1 MSSGNKDKRSKK
13 LLFMMIF
20 ALLLLNAGLFYV
32 IFANKQEAEK
42 QKVELVDTQ
51 AEVAELEELTEELR
65 VNLEAKTGKNA
76 QLDSIIRVRDTELQA
91 QVRKVRN
98 MLSSGNLT
106 KSELAKAK
114 EELSGLRGQIEQLT
128 AEIEQLSKENQFLKD
143 ENYVIQKQVEAEK
156 EKVAEMVVVNTDLTK
171 QVAVGSRIFL
181 KGLDVQPLRD
191 AIFGDFK
198 TTDKISKLDKI
209 DISYQLANNDLAEK
223 GSKMLYFQVVKPTKS
238 VLTNSNAGSGLA
250 SFDGGEKQYTV
261 KKSIN
266 FQNKNES
273 GSFSI
278 PKTEGMTAGQYTVNV
293 FSDEH
298 KMGSAEFTLK

>member
-1 MSSGNKDKRSKK
+1 MSSGNKDKKSKK

-51 AEVAELEELTEELR
+51 SEVAELEELTEELR

-76 QLDSIIRVRDTELQA
+76 QLDSIIRVRDTELQS

-98 MLSSGNLT
+98 MLSRGNLT

-143 ENYVIQKQVEAEK
+143 ENYAIQIQVEAEK
-156 EKVAEMVVVNTDLTK
+156 EKVAEMVAVNTDLTK

-181 KGLDVQPLRD
+181 KSLDVKPLRD
-191 AIFGDFK
+191 VFFGDYK

-209 DISYQLANNDLAEK
+209 DVSFQLANNDLAEK
-223 GSKMLYFQVVKPTKS
+223 GSKIIYFQVVKPTKS

-278 PKTEGMTAGQYTVNV
+278 PKTEEMTAGQYTVNV

>member
-1 MSSGNKDKRSKK
+1 MSSGNKDKKSKK

-76 QLDSIIRVRDTELQA
+76 QLDSIIRVRDTELQS

-98 MLSSGNLT
+98 MLSRGNLT

-143 ENYVIQKQVEAEK
+143 ENYAIQIQVEAEK

-181 KGLDVQPLRD
+181 KSLDVKPLRD
-191 AIFGDFK
+191 VFFGDYK

-209 DISYQLANNDLAEK
+209 DVSFQLANNDLAEK
-223 GSKMLYFQVVKPTKS
+223 GSKIIYFQVIKPTKS

>member
-1 MSSGNKDKRSKK
+1 MSSGNKDKKSKK

-32 IFANKQEAEK
+32 IFANKQEADK
-42 QKVELVDTQ
+42 QRVELVDTQ

>member
-1 MSSGNKDKRSKK
+1 MSSGNKDKKSKK

-51 AEVAELEELTEELR
+51 AEVAELEDLTEELR

-76 QLDSIIRVRDTELQA
+76 QLDSIIRVRDTELQS

-98 MLSSGNLT
+98 MLSRGNLT

-143 ENYVIQKQVEAEK
+143 ENYAIQIQVEAEK
-156 EKVAEMVVVNTDLTK
+156 EKVAEMVAVNTDLTK

-181 KGLDVQPLRD
+181 KSLDVKPLRD
-191 AIFGDFK
+191 VFFGDYK

-209 DISYQLANNDLAEK
+209 DVSFQLANNDLAEK
-223 GSKMLYFQVVKPTKS
+223 GSKIIYFQVVKPTKS

-250 SFDGGEKQYTV
+250 SFNGGEKQYTV

>member
-1 MSSGNKDKRSKK
+1 MSSGNKDKKSKK

-51 AEVAELEELTEELR
+51 AEVAELEYLTEELR

-76 QLDSIIRVRDTELQA
+76 QLDSIIRVRDTELQS

-98 MLSSGNLT
+98 MLSRGNLT

-143 ENYVIQKQVEAEK
+143 ENYAIQIQVEAEK

-181 KGLDVQPLRD
+181 KSLDVKPLRD
-191 AIFGDFK
+191 VFFGDYK

-209 DISYQLANNDLAEK
+209 DVSFQLANNDLADK
-223 GSKMLYFQVVKPTKS
+223 GSKIIYFQVVKPTKS

>member
-1 MSSGNKDKRSKK
+1 MSTGNKDKRSKR

-32 IFANKQEAEK
+32 IFANKKEAEK
-42 QKVELVDTQ
+42 QRVELVDTQ

-65 VNLEAKTGKNA
+65 LNLESKTGQNA

-106 KSELAKAK
+106 KAELAKAK
-114 EELSGLRGQIEQLT
+114 EELSGLRLQIEELT
-128 AEIEQLSKENQFLKD
+128 AEIETLSKENQFLKD

-181 KGLDVQPLRD
+181 KKLDVKPLRD
-191 AIFGDFK
+191 AVFGDYK

-209 DISYQLANNDLAEK
+209 DISYQLANNDLAQK

-238 VLTNSNAGSGLA
+238 VLTNSAAGSGLA

-261 KKSIN
+261 KKAVN
-266 FQNKNES
+266 FQNANEV

-278 PKTEGMTAGQYTVNV
+278 PKTEGMTAGKYIVNV
-293 FSDEH
+293 YSDEH

>member
-1 MSSGNKDKRSKK
+1 MSSGNKDKKSKK

-51 AEVAELEELTEELR
+51 AEVAELEYLTEELR

-76 QLDSIIRVRDTELQA
+76 QLDSIIRVRDTELQS

-98 MLSSGNLT
+98 MLSRGNLT

-143 ENYVIQKQVEAEK
+143 ENYAIQIQVEAEK

-181 KGLDVQPLRD
+181 KSLDVKPLRD
-191 AIFGDFK
+191 VFFGDYK

-209 DISYQLANNDLAEK
+209 DVSFQLANNDLAEN
-223 GSKMLYFQVVKPTKS
+223 GSKIIYFQVIKPTKS

-278 PKTEGMTAGQYTVNV
+278 PKTEGMTAGKYTVNV

>member
-143 ENYVIQKQVEAEK
+143 ENYIIQKQVEAEK
-156 EKVAEMVVVNTDLTK
+156 EKVAEMVIVNTDLTK

-181 KGLDVQPLRD
+181 KALDVKPLRN

-209 DISYQLANNDLAEK
+209 DVSYQLANNDLAEK
-223 GSKMLYFQVVKPTKS
+223 GSKIIYFQVVKPTNS
-238 VLTNSNAGSGLA
+238 VLTNSTAGSGLA

-278 PKTEGMTAGQYTVNV
+278 PKTEGMTAGQYVVNV

>member
-1 MSSGNKDKRSKK
+1 
-13 LLFMMIF
+13 
-20 ALLLLNAGLFYV
+20 
-32 IFANKQEAEK
+32 
-42 QKVELVDTQ
+42 
-51 AEVAELEELTEELR
+51 
-65 VNLEAKTGKNA
+65 
-76 QLDSIIRVRDTELQA
+76 
-91 QVRKVRN
+91 
-98 MLSSGNLT
+98 MLSRGNLT

-181 KGLDVQPLRD
+181 KGLDVKPLRD

-198 TTDKISKLDKI
+198 TTDKISKLDKLE
-209 DISYQLANNDLAEK
+209 ISYQLANNDLAEK
-223 GSKMLYFQVVKPTKS
+223 GSKIIYFQVIKPTKS

-278 PKTEGMTAGQYTVNV
+278 PKTEGMTAGQYTMNV

>member
-1 MSSGNKDKRSKK
+1 MSSGNKDKKSKK

-76 QLDSIIRVRDTELQA
+76 QLDSIIRVRDTELQS

-98 MLSSGNLT
+98 MLSRGNLT

-143 ENYVIQKQVEAEK
+143 ENYAIQIQVEAEK
-156 EKVAEMVVVNTDLTK
+156 EKVAEMVAVNTDLTK

-181 KGLDVQPLRD
+181 KSLDVKPLRD
-191 AIFGDFK
+191 VFFGDYK

-209 DISYQLANNDLAEK
+209 DVSFQLANNDLAEK
-223 GSKMLYFQVVKPTKS
+223 GSKIIYFQVVKPTKS

-278 PKTEGMTAGQYTVNV
+278 PKTEGMTAGQYTMNV

>member
-1 MSSGNKDKRSKK
+1 MSSGNKDKKSKK

-76 QLDSIIRVRDTELQA
+76 QLDSIIRVRDTELQS

-98 MLSSGNLT
+98 MLSRGNLT

-143 ENYVIQKQVEAEK
+143 ENYAIQIQVEAEK
-156 EKVAEMVVVNTDLTK
+156 EKVAEMVAVNTDLTK
-171 QVAVGSRIFL
+171 QVALGSRIFL
-181 KGLDVQPLRD
+181 KSLDVKPLRD
-191 AIFGDFK
+191 AFFGDYK

-209 DISYQLANNDLAEK
+209 YVSYQLANNDLADK
-223 GSKMLYFQVVKPTKS
+223 GSKIIYFQVVKPTKS

-250 SFDGGEKQYTV
+250 SFNGGEKQYTV

>member
-1 MSSGNKDKRSKK
+1 MSSGNKDKKSKK

-76 QLDSIIRVRDTELQA
+76 QLDSIIRVRDTELQS

-98 MLSSGNLT
+98 MLSRGNLT

-143 ENYVIQKQVEAEK
+143 ENYAIQIQVEAEK
-156 EKVAEMVVVNTDLTK
+156 EKVAEMVAVNTDLTK
-171 QVAVGSRIFL
+171 QVALGSRIFL
-181 KGLDVQPLRD
+181 KSLDVKPLRD
-191 AIFGDFK
+191 AFFGDYK

-209 DISYQLANNDLAEK
+209 YVSYQLANNDLADK
-223 GSKMLYFQVVKPTKS
+223 GSKIIYFQVVKPTKS

>member
-1 MSSGNKDKRSKK
+1 MSSVNKDKRSKK

-42 QKVELVDTQ
+42 QRVVLVDTQ

-91 QVRKVRN
+91 QVRRVRN
-98 MLSSGNLT
+98 MLSRGNLT

-181 KGLDVQPLRD
+181 KGLDVKPLRD

-198 TTDKISKLDKI
+198 TTDKISKLDKLE
-209 DISYQLANNDLAEK
+209 ISYQLANNDLAEK

-238 VLTNSNAGSGLA
+238 VLTNSAAGSGLA

-278 PKTEGMTAGQYTVNV
+278 PKTEGMTAGKYTVNV

>member
-1 MSSGNKDKRSKK
+1 MSSGNKDKKSKK

-76 QLDSIIRVRDTELQA
+76 QLDSIIRVRDTELQS

-98 MLSSGNLT
+98 MLSRGNLT

-143 ENYVIQKQVEAEK
+143 ENYAIQIQVEAEK
-156 EKVAEMVVVNTDLTK
+156 EKVAEMVAVNTDLTK

-181 KGLDVQPLRD
+181 KSLDVKPLRD
-191 AIFGDFK
+191 VFFGDYK

-209 DISYQLANNDLAEK
+209 YVSYQLANNDLADK
-223 GSKMLYFQVVKPTKS
+223 GSKIIYFQVVKPTKS

-250 SFDGGEKQYTV
+250 SFNGGEKQYTV

>member
-1 MSSGNKDKRSKK
+1 MSSGNKDKKSKK

-51 AEVAELEELTEELR
+51 AEVAELEYLTEELR

-76 QLDSIIRVRDTELQA
+76 QLDSIIRVRDTELQS

-98 MLSSGNLT
+98 MLSRGNLT

-128 AEIEQLSKENQFLKD
+128 TEIEQISKENQFLKD
-143 ENYVIQKQVEAEK
+143 ENYAIQIQVEAEK

-181 KGLDVQPLRD
+181 KSLDVKPLRD
-191 AIFGDFK
+191 VFFGDYK
-198 TTDKISKLDKI
+198 TTDKIIKLDKI
-209 DISYQLANNDLAEK
+209 DVSFQLANNDLAEK
-223 GSKMLYFQVVKPTKS
+223 GSKIIYFQVIKPTKS

>member
-1 MSSGNKDKRSKK
+1 MSSGNKDKKSKK

-51 AEVAELEELTEELR
+51 AEVAELEYLTEELR

-76 QLDSIIRVRDTELQA
+76 QLDSIIRVRDTELQS

-98 MLSSGNLT
+98 MLSRGNLT

-143 ENYVIQKQVEAEK
+143 ENYAIQIQVEAEK

-181 KGLDVQPLRD
+181 KSLDVKPLRD
-191 AIFGDFK
+191 VFFGDYK

-209 DISYQLANNDLAEK
+209 DVSFQLANNDLAEK
-223 GSKMLYFQVVKPTKS
+223 GSKIIYFQVVKPTKS

>member
-1 MSSGNKDKRSKK
+1 MSSGNKDKKSKK

-51 AEVAELEELTEELR
+51 AEVAELEYLTEELR

-76 QLDSIIRVRDTELQA
+76 QLDSIIRVRDTELQS

-98 MLSSGNLT
+98 MLSRGNLT

-143 ENYVIQKQVEAEK
+143 ENYAIQIQVEAEK
-156 EKVAEMVVVNTDLTK
+156 EKVAEMVAVNTDLTK

-181 KGLDVQPLRD
+181 KSLDVKPLRD
-191 AIFGDFK
+191 VFFGDYK

-209 DISYQLANNDLAEK
+209 DVSFQLANNDLAEK
-223 GSKMLYFQVVKPTKS
+223 GSKIIYFQVVKPTKS

-278 PKTEGMTAGQYTVNV
+278 PKTEGMTAGQYTMNV

>member
-1 MSSGNKDKRSKK
+1 MSSGNKDRRSKK

-42 QKVELVDTQ
+42 QRVELVDTQ

-65 VNLEAKTGKNA
+65 VNLESKIGKNA

-91 QVRKVRN
+91 QVQKVRN
-98 MLSSGNLT
+98 MLSRGNLT

-181 KGLDVQPLRD
+181 KSLDVKPLRD
-191 AIFGDFK
+191 AFFGDYK

-209 DISYQLANNDLAEK
+209 DVSYQLANNDLAEK
-223 GSKMLYFQVVKPTKS
+223 GSKIIYFQVVKPTKS
-238 VLTNSNAGSGLA
+238 VLTNSTAGSGLA

-278 PKTEGMTAGQYTVNV
+278 PKTEGMTAGQYVVNV

>member
-1 MSSGNKDKRSKK
+1 MSSGNKDKKSKK

-76 QLDSIIRVRDTELQA
+76 QLDSIIRVRDTELQS

-98 MLSSGNLT
+98 MLSRGNLT

-143 ENYVIQKQVEAEK
+143 ENYAIQIQVEAEK

-181 KGLDVQPLRD
+181 KSLDVKPLRD
-191 AIFGDFK
+191 VFFGDYK

-209 DISYQLANNDLAEK
+209 DVSFQLANNDLAEK
-223 GSKMLYFQVVKPTKS
+223 GSKIIYFQVVKPTKS

-278 PKTEGMTAGQYTVNV
+278 PKTEGMTAGQYTMNV

>member
-1 MSSGNKDKRSKK
+1 MSSGNKDKKSKK

-51 AEVAELEELTEELR
+51 AEVAELEDLTEELR

-76 QLDSIIRVRDTELQA
+76 QLDSIIRVRDTELQS

-98 MLSSGNLT
+98 MLSRGNLT

-143 ENYVIQKQVEAEK
+143 ENYAIQIQVEAEK
-156 EKVAEMVVVNTDLTK
+156 EKVAEMVAVNTDLTK

-181 KGLDVQPLRD
+181 KSLDVKPLRD
-191 AIFGDFK
+191 AFFGDYK

-209 DISYQLANNDLAEK
+209 YVSYQLANNDLADK
-223 GSKMLYFQVVKPTKS
+223 GSKIIYFQVVKPTKS

-250 SFDGGEKQYTV
+250 SFNGGEKQYTV

>member
-1 MSSGNKDKRSKK
+1 MSSGNKDKKSKK

-51 AEVAELEELTEELR
+51 AEVAELEDLTEELR

-76 QLDSIIRVRDTELQA
+76 QLDSIIRVRDTELQS

-98 MLSSGNLT
+98 MLSRGNLT

-143 ENYVIQKQVEAEK
+143 ENYAIQIQVEAEK
-156 EKVAEMVVVNTDLTK
+156 EKVAEMVAVNTDLTK
-171 QVAVGSRIFL
+171 QVALGSRIFL
-181 KGLDVQPLRD
+181 KSLDVKPLRD
-191 AIFGDFK
+191 AFFGDYK

-209 DISYQLANNDLAEK
+209 YVSYQLANNDLADK
-223 GSKMLYFQVVKPTKS
+223 GSKIIYFQVVKPTKS

-250 SFDGGEKQYTV
+250 SFNGGEKQYTV

>member
-1 MSSGNKDKRSKK
+1 MSSGNKDKKSKK

-51 AEVAELEELTEELR
+51 AEVAELEDLTEELR

-76 QLDSIIRVRDTELQA
+76 QLDSIIRVRDTELQS

-98 MLSSGNLT
+98 MLSRGNLT

-143 ENYVIQKQVEAEK
+143 ENYAIQIQVEAEK
-156 EKVAEMVVVNTDLTK
+156 EKVAEMVAVNTDLTK

-181 KGLDVQPLRD
+181 KSLDVKPLRD
-191 AIFGDFK
+191 VFFGDYK

-209 DISYQLANNDLAEK
+209 DVSFQLANNDLAEK
-223 GSKMLYFQVVKPTKS
+223 GSKIIYFQVVKPTKS